1 MPEDKL
7 LKIFDR
13 FYMADDSGTRSHSGT
28 GIGLSL
34 VKELAQLMKGN
45 IEVKSEPGKGTIFV
59 VNLPIE
65 RLETIRLEKNYAT
78 NDLTAATR
86 KEVEFSLP
94 GIHEGPLLLIVEDN
108 DELRSFIRES
118 LTAHWR
124 TMEASN
130 GETAWDIIL
139 KELPEIV
146 ISDVMMPQ
154 MDGMELCRTSK
165 RDDRTQHISF
175 ILLTAKAAHQSKLT
189 GLGAGADEYITKPFH
204 IDELELRIE
213 NLLQQQERWRK
224 HLQKELL
231 PEKPLPKL
239 PHVNDLFIQKL
250 YQYLDERLDEE
261 ADECVCAAAPPGFS
275 AVGEFYSDFEA
286 TSDEEV
292 RALLTAAAES
302 PAGSR
307 A

>member
-1 MPEDKL
+1 
-7 LKIFDR
+7 
-13 FYMADDSGTRSHSGT
+13 
-28 GIGLSL
+28 
-34 VKELAQLMKGN
+34 
-45 IEVKSEPGKGTIFV
+45 
-59 VNLPIE
+59 
-65 RLETIRLEKNYAT
+65 
-78 NDLTAATR
+78 
-86 KEVEFSLP
+86 
-94 GIHEGPLLLIVEDN
+94 
-108 DELRSFIRES
+108 
-118 LTAHWR
+118 
-124 TMEASN
+124 MEASN

-154 MDGMELCRTSK
+154 MDGMELCRVSK
-165 RDDRTQHISF
+165 KDDRTQHISF

-250 YQYLDERLDEE
+250 YQYLDERLDEPNMDVE
-261 ADECVCAAAPPGFS
+261 NLAAGMNMNRRTLNRKLKLVLNISANDLIRRYRLQKAASMIASGHNITQTAYTVGFETPS
-275 AVGEFYSDFEA
+275 YFTQCFKEQYGQTPTEFA
-286 TSDEEV
+286 
-292 RALLTAAAES
+292 AQKTA
-302 PAGSR
+302 
-307 A
+307 